1 MMATHEDMPVVRKN
15 SILVIS
21 LRVVSSSSCRHSP
34 WSCVQQPIHATVL
47 DNDLPSIDNGQR

>member
-1 MMATHEDMPVVRKN
+1 MARVVRKN